1 MKNIRIQYLKLEEKL
16 ENCLM
21 EVALDYPKYEQT
33 KNCYLYELFYF
44 DTLQQKIIVR
54 EEEIVKYGIINGE
67 LAPFFIKIED
77 EIFEQLKEYFSRTTE
92 YEECKWNDDLSLLH
106 AVLSIYRQDPKSWEV

>member
-44 DTLQQKIIVR
+44 DTLQQKIIAR
-54 EEEIVKYGIINGE
+54 EEYAEELQKVEQENTALKMENLNIKNENLNIKNKYNNIKTEFKNRMLE
-67 LAPFFIKIED
+67 LEELPNYHQK
-77 EIFEQLKEYFSRTTE
+77 LK
-92 YEECKWNDDLSLLH
+92 
-106 AVLSIYRQDPKSWEV
+106 KS

>member
-44 DTLQQKIIVR
+44 DTLQQKIIAR

-92 YEECKWNDDLSLLH
+92 YEECKWNDDLSLLQ